1 MFACFVLLEIFVYID
16 VEQEKLKRQTRY
28 LPVLTTSL
36 VINPAHLKHALLNLQ
51 DRYIE
56 VAAPQVV
63 DYVDFVLRLV
73 EAEAEAVSRRRVVA
87 HSRHVQTSESPCGG
101 WGARLF
107 KFS

>member
-73 EAEAEAVSRRRVVA
+73 EAEAVSRRRFVD
-87 HSRHVQTSESPCGG
+87 HSLHVQTSESACGG
-101 WGARLF
+101 
-107 KFS
+107 